1 MCVCIFSSI
10 YNIIIIVGLETL
22 NPSDWSGWRP
32 KTHPIGR
39 NGDLKPISM
48 AEITAK
54 NQMG

>member
-1 MCVCIFSSI
+1 MFSTI
-10 YNIIIIVGLETL
+10 HNIIIIVGLETL
-22 NPSDWSGWRP
+22 NLSERSGWRP
-32 KTHPIGR
+32 KTHPSGR